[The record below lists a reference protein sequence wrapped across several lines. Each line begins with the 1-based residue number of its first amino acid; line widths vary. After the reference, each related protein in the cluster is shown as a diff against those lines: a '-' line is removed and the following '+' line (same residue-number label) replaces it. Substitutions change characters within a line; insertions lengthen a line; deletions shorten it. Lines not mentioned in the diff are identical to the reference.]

1 MTMKTVAL
9 FSQKGGSGKT
19 TITVHLA
26 VAAQQ
31 AGLKVAVLDLD
42 PQGSAVAWHRTRG
55 QESTPVTLAIPDA
68 QLNRAV
74 DGAAADGFDLVLI
87 DSPPHSSPVVAR
99 IVSVAD
105 LVLVPVRP
113 SPMDIAALPTTIKLI
128 GVKNSAFVLSACP
141 QRAPETAETRV
152 LLAQYGRPVWGA
164 ITDRRQFFRAIT
176 AGQAVSE
183 FEPDGPAAAEI
194 SELFKLLMK
203 ELKK

>member
-1 MTMKTVAL
+1 MKTVAL

-55 QESTPVTLAIPDA
+55 QASAPVTLAIPDA
-68 QLNRAV
+68 QLQRAV

-99 IVSVAD
+99 IVAAAD

-113 SPMDIAALPTTIKLI
+113 SPMDVAALPATIKLI
-128 GVKNSAFVLSACP
+128 GTKKSAFVLSACP
-141 QRAPETAETRV
+141 QRAPETEETRA

-183 FEPDGPAAAEI
+183 FEPDGAAAAEI
-194 SELFKLLMK
+194 STLFKSLIK